1 MKAMRTPSPP
11 ASFQETAEL
20 LGCKIVKTL
29 WKWKMQAV
37 ATEKKDGLGSLG
49 FLAGEVNLRA
59 VNSFCEE

>member
-1 MKAMRTPSPP
+1 MKAMKTPSPLTN
-11 ASFQETAEL
+11 SQETAEL
-20 LGCKIVKTL
+20 PECKIVKTL